1 MWGGPRPVRFIALG
15 AAMLIAGSG
24 LARAAEIQNLRIW
37 AGPEYTRAVFD
48 VSGPA
53 DYKLFELAK
62 PDRIVL
68 DLHASVFADSFG
80 APAAKGLLKGIR
92 AGKQGKDDAR
102 VVFDLAE
109 GVRPKSFLLPPAD
122 KFGYRLVLDLYPA
135 TEKPAPVKSVAE
147 AAPGKPRDVVVAIDA
162 GHGGDDP
169 GATGSSGA
177 REKDI
182 TLAVARQLKKQ
193 IDKTPGMSA
202 VLTRDGDYFVPL
214 EKRYAKARDEK
225 ADLFVSIHADAF
237 KTSDAMGSS
246 VWVLSP
252 RGATN
257 EAARWLADRENRAD
271 LVGGVSLDDKDD
283 TLAAVLLDL
292 QQGYAMQ
299 ASESIAGN
307 VLKALGRLGPT
318 HRGYVERANFVVL
331 RSPDVPSILVET
343 AFITNPSKET
353 KLRSAS
359 HRQSLATAVLGGI
372 RNYFA
377 NTPPPGTWF
386 AAQAARR
393 NGNNLVAVAK
403 QAEPMIETA
412 SQIQASPVVGTA
424 TAASKA
430 ANNAAKRTAK
440 AANIARADDN
450 VRDLH
455 RVERGE
461 TLRGIAQQYGVSV
474 GSLRQVNQIPDS
486 GVRVGTVLA
495 IPSS

>member
-1 MWGGPRPVRFIALG
+1 MNERQISDLKGKTLEKSARFGFEYGPMWGGPRPIGLIALG
-15 AAMLIAGSG
+15 AAMLLAGSG
-24 LARAAEIQNLRIW
+24 AARAADIQNLRIW

-53 DYKLFELAK
+53 DYKLFELSR

-68 DLHASVFADSFG
+68 DIHGSAFADGFG
-80 APAAKGLLKGIR
+80 APDVKGLLKGIR
-92 AGKQGKDDAR
+92 AGRQGKDDAR
-102 VVFDLAE
+102 IVFDLAG

-135 TEKPAPVKSVAE
+135 EKKAAPVKTVAD
-147 AAPGKPRDVVVAIDA
+147 ASPDKLRKVVVAVDA

-169 GATGSSGA
+169 GATGSSGTH
-177 REKDI
+177 EKDI
-182 TLAVARQLKKQ
+182 TLAVARALKKQ

-202 VLTRDGDYFVPL
+202 VLTRDGDYFIPL

-237 KTSDAMGSS
+237 KSSDARGSS

-292 QQGYAMQ
+292 SQGATMG
-299 ASESIAGN
+299 ASNAVAEQ
-307 VLKALGRLGPT
+307 VLTALRKLGPT

-343 AFITNPSKET
+343 AFITNPNEEA
-353 KLRSAS
+353 KLKNPAHREKLASAI
-359 HRQSLATAVLGGI
+359 LDGVDD
-372 RNYFA
+372 YFRA
-377 NTPPPGTWF
+377 SPPPGTWF
-386 AAQAARR
+386 AASSGAPSRKRAP
-393 NGNNLVAVAK
+393 L
-403 QAEPMIETA
+403 A
-412 SQIQASPVVGTA
+412 SRYIV
-424 TAASKA
+424 
-430 ANNAAKRTAK
+430 N
-440 AANIARADDN
+440 
-450 VRDLH
+450 
-455 RVERGE
+455 RGD
-461 TLRGIAQQYGVSV
+461 TLSAIAQHHGLSIAQ
-474 GSLRQVNQIPDS
+474 LREANDLDEDLVKP
-486 GVRVGTVLA
+486 GEVLR
-495 IPSS
+495 IPSG

>member
-1 MWGGPRPVRFIALG
+1 MAPMRGVRWPVGRFAIGTALLL
-15 AAMLIAGSG
+15 ATAGF
-24 LARAAEIQNLRIW
+24 ARASEIKNLRVW
-37 AGPEYTRAVFD
+37 AGPEYTRVVFD
-48 VSGPA
+48 VSGPT

-68 DLHASVFADSFG
+68 DLQASTLSPGFG
-80 APAAKGLLKGIR
+80 APAVKGLLKGIR
-92 AGKQGKDDAR
+92 AGKQGKSDAR

-122 KFGYRLVLDLYPA
+122 KFGYRLVLDLYPSNA
-135 TEKPAPVKSVAE
+135 KPQPVKSVAE
-147 AAPGKPRDVVVAIDA
+147 AVPGKPRDVVIAIDA

-202 VLTRDGDYFVPL
+202 VLTRDADYFIPL
-214 EKRYAKARDEK
+214 EKRYLKAREAK

-237 KTSDAMGSS
+237 KTSDARGSS

-292 QQGYAMQ
+292 SQGATMG
-299 ASESIAGN
+299 ASNAVAEQ
-307 VLKALGRLGPT
+307 VLAALREIGPT

-343 AFITNPSKET
+343 AFISNPAEEA
-353 KLRSAS
+353 KLKDPS
-359 HRQSLATAVLGGI
+359 HREKLASAILDGVNG
-372 RNYFA
+372 YFKA
-377 NTPPPGTWF
+377 SPPPGSWF
-386 AAQAARR
+386 AANVDPPRKRSAAAATTSRY
-393 NGNNLVAVAK
+393 
-403 QAEPMIETA
+403 
-412 SQIQASPVVGTA
+412 VVG
-424 TAASKA
+424 
-430 ANNAAKRTAK
+430 
-440 AANIARADDN
+440 
-450 VRDLH
+450 
-455 RVERGE
+455 RGE
-461 TLRGIAQQYGVSV
+461 TLRTIAEHHGLSIAQ
-474 GSLRQVNQIPDS
+474 LRAANDIDGDRVRAGEVLQIPS
-486 GVRVGTVLA
+486 G
-495 IPSS
+495 

>member
-1 MWGGPRPVRFIALG
+1 MWGGPRPVRWFALG
-15 AAMLIAGSG
+15 AAMLIAGAS

-37 AGPEYTRAVFD
+37 AGPEYTRAVFV

-53 DYKLFELAK
+53 DYQLFELAK

-68 DLHASVFADSFG
+68 DIHSSSFADTFG
-80 APAAKGLLKGIR
+80 APGAKGLLKGIR

-109 GVRPKSFLLPPAD
+109 GVRPKSFLLAPAD

-135 TEKPAPVKSVAE
+135 TEKATPVKSVAE
-147 AAPGKPRDVVVAIDA
+147 AAPGKPRDVVIAIDA

-169 GATGSSGA
+169 GATGASGA

-182 TLAVARQLKKQ
+182 TLSVARALKKQ

-202 VLTRDGDYFVPL
+202 VLTRDADYFIPL

-237 KTSDAMGSS
+237 KTSDARGSS

-292 QQGYAMQ
+292 SQGATMG
-299 ASESIAGN
+299 ASNAVAEQ
-307 VLKALGRLGPT
+307 VLTALRKIGPT

-343 AFITNPSKET
+343 AFITNPTEEA
-353 KLRSAS
+353 KLKNPDHREKLASAI
-359 HRQSLATAVLGGI
+359 LDGVNG
-372 RNYFA
+372 YFR
-377 NTPPPGTWF
+377 TSPPPGSYF
-386 AAQAARR
+386 AA
-393 NGNNLVAVAK
+393 NS
-403 QAEPMIETA
+403 AEPSRKRVPLT
-412 SQIQASPVVGTA
+412 SRYVVNRGDTLSA
-424 TAASKA
+424 
-430 ANNAAKRTAK
+430 
-440 AANIARADDN
+440 IAEHHG
-450 VRDLH
+450 L
-455 RVERGE
+455 
-461 TLRGIAQQYGVSV
+461 TIAQ
-474 GSLRQVNQIPDS
+474 LREANDLDEDRVKPGEILQI
-486 GVRVGTVLA
+486 
-495 IPSS
+495 